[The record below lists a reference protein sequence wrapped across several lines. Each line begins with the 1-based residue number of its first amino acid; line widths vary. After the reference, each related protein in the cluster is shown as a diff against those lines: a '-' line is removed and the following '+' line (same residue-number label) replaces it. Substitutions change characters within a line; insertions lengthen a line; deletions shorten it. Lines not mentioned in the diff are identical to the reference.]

1 MPTIHRS
8 EMLEESRQI
17 TETIQTLQQRV
28 LALGDQRRTLWADLS
43 ADGVTQPEIARVCGV
58 ALHTVYMQLRRARGV
73 EQSEP
78 TLQANFD

>member
-28 LALGDQRRTLWADLS
+28 LALGDQRRTLWSDLS
-43 ADGVTQPEIARVCGV
+43 ADGVPQPEIARTCGV
-58 ALHTVYMQLRRARGV
+58 ALHTVYMQLRRARGD
-73 EQSEP
+73 EQPEP
-78 TLQANFD
+78 TLQANSD